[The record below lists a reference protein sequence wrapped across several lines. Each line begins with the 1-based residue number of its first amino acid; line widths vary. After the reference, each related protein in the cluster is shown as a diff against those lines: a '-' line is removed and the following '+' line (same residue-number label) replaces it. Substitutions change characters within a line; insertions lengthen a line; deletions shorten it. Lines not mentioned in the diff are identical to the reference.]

1 MPVVQRIDVMLAP
14 GTDVD
19 EITAEMIGRLKCQ
32 AAHPSTATLP
42 TELRVVDIKRGYQ
55 QIQPGW
61 KYWTDY
67 PRATIRPVPGMAA
80 GETLWVATLWFIPGK
95 PVLVNGT
102 QVSRTSPNRDELFW
116 WAQRTVEEFKSIGDF
131 FTTGQLGSERMRW
144 APQW

>member
-1 MPVVQRIDVMLAP
+1 MTSQETTEQIAKR
-14 GTDVD
+14 
-19 EITAEMIGRLKCQ
+19 KCQ
-32 AAHPSTATLP
+32 ASHPSTAGTAPVIRMVNL
-42 TELRVVDIKRGYQ
+42 IRGYE

-67 PRATIRPVPGMAA
+67 PRVTIRPVPGMAE

-102 QVSRTSPNRDELFW
+102 QVSKISSHRDELFW
-116 WAQRTVEEFKSIGDF
+116 WAQRTVEEFKSISDF
-131 FTTGQLGSERMRW
+131 FTTGQLGSKSMRW

>member
-1 MPVVQRIDVMLAP
+1 MPWFMTSD
-14 GTDVD
+14 D
-19 EITAEMIGRLKCQ
+19 EAMARQVEQETAERIVRLKCQ
-32 AAHPSTATLP
+32 AAHPSTAGTAP
-42 TELRVVDIKRGYQ
+42 VIRMVDLKRGYE

-61 KYWTDY
+61 KHWTDY
-67 PRATIRPVPGMAA
+67 PRVTIRPVPGMAE

-116 WAQRTVEEFKSIGDF
+116 WAQRTVEEFKSISDF
-131 FTTGQLGSERMRW
+131 FTTGQLGSDRMRW

>member
-1 MPVVQRIDVMLAP
+1 MARSMTSEEKQVAAAELAELRAI
-14 GTDVD
+14 V
-19 EITAEMIGRLKCQ
+19 ARLKCQ
-32 AAHPSTATLP
+32 AAHPSTAGTAP
-42 TELRVVDIKRGYQ
+42 AIRVVDLKRGYE

-61 KYWTDY
+61 KYWMDY
-67 PRATIRPVPGMAA
+67 PRATIRPVQGMAE

-102 QVSRTSPNRDELFW
+102 QVSRTSANRDELFW
-116 WAQRTVEEFKSIGDF
+116 WAQRTVEEFKSISDF